1 MSFNY
6 TGLSLVFYTENVLDG
21 DQYESDAFKYNKYSA
36 VQNNQGVRLEI
47 HGKNE
52 LPAPQDAGI
61 FIYFF
66 FSNVFSLFRCRDTVC
81 IWANSLYLSFILLI
95 YISLT
100 FSSAQSTFISVY
112 N

>member
-1 MSFNY
+1 MSFHF

-52 LPAPQDAGI
+52 LPAPQDAGTLCLFAVVVCYLFCLGTWPI
-61 FIYFF
+61 FWCGDMRYFY
-66 FSNVFSLFRCRDTVC
+66 LFIFCFGVGK
-81 IWANSLYLSFILLI
+81 
-95 YISLT
+95 
-100 FSSAQSTFISVY
+100 
-112 N
+112 